1 MARLNHD
8 VPVILTQSLV
18 RNRLSYPLRFRTRAV
33 KPVQD
38 CRCSIHENGYGTPR
52 VGEGFSSA
60 IVPADCLERRESYMR
75 ARFLLVCLA
84 AALPLTPALAG
95 PCGGA
100 ERTEKGSVA
109 IEVRFITVGED
120 FFDRIG
126 VNFSSDGKTMDI
138 VEDGQAV
145 RRLLEDVP
153 TPLDEKQVRKFLEAV
168 QGDIRSNVMQAPRMT
183 VNDGQEANFRSTE
196 QQHFVTDINTV
207 REGGRLAVC
216 PKTQTFS
223 TGVELSV
230 RPKIQAEKRTVVI
243 NLKANLTSLDSER
256 VSLFPVVIPVTP
268 VGKDGKSEKP
278 VVFTQ
283 YLQQPHFTTLS
294 IQEELT
300 IPDGGSVLLGGWKR
314 VSTGRN
320 EFGPPVL
327 SKVPYVGRLFT
338 TVGYS
343 RSVENVLMMVTARI
357 ITLEEKGTA
366 AAAPVCPKKEI
377 AELMKQF
384 NVLFK
389 EGKYAEAEACALRAH
404 ELDPDNPTVTA
415 AVRIARQQ
423 KVSPAC
429 YLGSTSPTGITPCTA
444 CAPAANP
451 YDPAKAVRTQV
462 AKILTLY
469 HRACSAGR
477 LNEAKILA
485 RKALELDPACFD
497 K

>member
-1 MARLNHD
+1 
-8 VPVILTQSLV
+8 
-18 RNRLSYPLRFRTRAV
+18 
-33 KPVQD
+33 
-38 CRCSIHENGYGTPR
+38 
-52 VGEGFSSA
+52 
-60 IVPADCLERRESYMR
+60 MR

-84 AALPLTPALAG
+84 AALPLTSALAG
-95 PCGGA
+95 PCGGGA
-100 ERTEKGSVA
+100 ERTDKGMAV
-109 IEVRFITVGED
+109 IEVKFITMGED
-120 FFDRIG
+120 SFDRIG
-126 VNFSSDGKTMDI
+126 VNFSSDGKKVDI

-145 RRLLEDVP
+145 RKSLEDAP
-153 TPLDEKQVRKFLEAV
+153 TPLDEKQVRKFLEAL

-216 PKTQTFS
+216 PKTETFS
-223 TGVELSV
+223 TGIELSV
-230 RPKIQAEKRTVVI
+230 RPKIQAERHTVVM

-268 VGKDGKSEKP
+268 VGKDGKPEKP

-283 YLQQPHFTTLS
+283 YLQQPRFTTLS

-314 VSTGRN
+314 VVEGRN

-327 SKVPYVGRLFT
+327 SKIPYANRLFK

-357 ITLEEKGTA
+357 ITLEEKETA
-366 AAAPVCPKKEI
+366 AATRVCPKKEI

-404 ELDPDNPTVTA
+404 EIDPDNRMVTA
-415 AVRIARQQ
+415 AVQIARQQ
-423 KVSPAC
+423 RGGSPAC

-444 CAPAANP
+444 FAPAANP
-451 YDPAKAVRTQV
+451 CDPAKAVRTQV
-462 AKILTLY
+462 AKILKMY

-477 LNEAKILA
+477 LDEAKELA